1 MLKTASRMEHM
12 PFSGIR
18 AVMEKATQMDA
29 RGEHVI
35 HLELG
40 RPDFDTPDVIKEA
53 AYESI
58 GKGNVFY
65 TSNYGSMELRTA
77 IAGKLKTENGLDY
90 SPSEI
95 LVTVGVGEGAF
106 NVFGAFLEPG
116 DEVLIPDPVWLNY
129 IHVPEYFGARAVP
142 YTLKEENDYQIDIHE
157 LESKISERTRF
168 IVIIS
173 PNNPTGGVLE
183 SDILEKL
190 AEIAVRNDL
199 MVISDEIYEKLIFDD
214 RRHISIASF
223 PGMKERTVVLNGFS
237 KAYSMTGWRLGYMA
251 APKEIISASVCLHQH
266 INTCASSF
274 VQEAGITAL
283 SKAEPQVREM
293 RREYQRRRD
302 YVVKAINQIDGLSCR
317 VPKGAFYLFVNIS
330 RLGKTSMEMAEYFLE
345 EAKVA
350 LVPGTAFGAAGEGFL
365 RLSYASSY
373 ENLKEACS
381 RLKLAAEKLRM
392 QDT

>member
-1 MLKTASRMEHM
+1 MLTTAKRMEHM

-29 RGEHVI
+29 RGENVI

-77 IAGKLKTENGLDY
+77 IAEKLKKENHLDY
-90 SPSEI
+90 APSEI

-106 NVFGAFLEPG
+106 DVFGAFLEPG

-129 IHVPEYFGARAVP
+129 IHVPEYFGAKAVP
-142 YTLKEENDYQIDIHE
+142 YTLKEENDYQIDINE
-157 LESKISERTRF
+157 LESKITKRTRF

-183 SDILEKL
+183 LNILEKL
-190 AEIAVRNDL
+190 AEIAIRYDL

-214 RRHISIASF
+214 RRHISIAAF
-223 PGMKERTVVLNGFS
+223 PGMKERTIVLNGFS

-251 APKEIISASVCLHQH
+251 APKEIISGSVCIHQH

-283 SKAEPQVREM
+283 TKAEPDVRKM

-302 YVVKAINQIDGLSCR
+302 YVVKAINQIDGLSCNI
-317 VPKGAFYLFVNIS
+317 PKGAFYLFVNIR
-330 RLGKTSMEMAEYFLE
+330 RLGKSPMEMAEYFLE

-373 ENLKEACS
+373 DNLTEACR
-381 RLKLAAEKLRM
+381 RLKLAADKLPK
-392 QDT
+392 QAT